1 MEKFNSHPVVEG
13 VLSPMG
19 KPKSHPQ
26 GSGCDLGFPI
36 GSGPA
41 KTLQDASGFRVRL
54 GCESFPTSHRI

>member
-1 MEKFNSHPVVEG
+1 
-13 VLSPMG
+13 MG

-41 KTLQDASGFRVRL
+41 KTLQDASGFWVRL
-54 GCESFPTSHRI
+54 GFSHRIWACEDSGRHVRVLGANWVFP